1 MRCVLEQK
9 ISYPDVHESCVHMM
23 LWSPRITCLG
33 MFMFLWTLGV
43 LHAFQN
49 KKKIAKTYMNQTV
62 ALCFE
67 FTYLVVA
74 FYFWY
79 LQVTYGTCWTY
90 RTCKLDLAHLQD
102 NFPNYEHNL
111 PKLDLATSQRYSK
124 WKSIFPITQ
133 YHLFL
138 LFSFLVKQKTSK
150 NNDKS
155 MLFWMFLKIDCFWHG
170 DKNMWKL

>member
-1 MRCVLEQK
+1 MN
-9 ISYPDVHESCVHMM
+9 
-23 LWSPRITCLG
+23 
-33 MFMFLWTLGV
+33 
-43 LHAFQN
+43 HAFTWCYDLPESHAWACSCSFEHWGCYMRFRT
-49 KKKIAKTYMNQTV
+49 KKNAKTYMNQTV

>member
-1 MRCVLEQK
+1 MRSHDVMISQNHMLGYVHVPLNIGGVTCVSEQK
-9 ISYPDVHESCVHMM
+9 K
-23 LWSPRITCLG
+23 
-33 MFMFLWTLGV
+33 FL
-43 LHAFQN
+43 
-49 KKKIAKTYMNQTV
+49 AKTYMNQTV

-124 WKSIFPITQ
+124 
-133 YHLFL
+133 
-138 LFSFLVKQKTSK
+138 
-150 NNDKS
+150 
-155 MLFWMFLKIDCFWHG
+155 
-170 DKNMWKL
+170 